1 MKRTGDL
8 RSIVEALDREMARL
22 HALGVLPRV
31 YTAELLASWAK
42 LVEHLALTPP
52 PELRACPRCGGVGMR
67 AATRCGSC
75 QARLEPPAPAAS
87 A

>member
-1 MKRTGDL
+1 MRPGDL

-22 HALGVLPRV
+22 HVRGVVPGTYTVQLLG
-31 YTAELLASWAK
+31 SWAK
-42 LVEHLALTPP
+42 LVEHLALRPP

-67 AATRCGSC
+67 AATRCRSC
-75 QARLEPPAPAAS
+75 WATLEPRAPAAS